1 MEKLLPMERIFEIL
15 KPNVFHQPENPFPL
29 ARTKDLFQKYVS
41 TRRKKKTGINVWYP
55 HKSPAENV

>member
-15 KPNVFHQPENPFPL
+15 KQNVFHQPENPFPL

-41 TRRKKKTGINVWYP
+41 TRREKNW
-55 HKSPAENV
+55 HKCLVSA